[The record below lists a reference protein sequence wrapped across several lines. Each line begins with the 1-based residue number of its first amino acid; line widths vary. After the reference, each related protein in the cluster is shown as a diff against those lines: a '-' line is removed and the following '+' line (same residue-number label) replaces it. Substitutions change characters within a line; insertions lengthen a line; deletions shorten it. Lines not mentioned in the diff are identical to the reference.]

1 MRARARIS
9 WVEPCSSRHC
19 RPHPLPCT
27 LLDICMHYAASV
39 KAGACAHDSACVR
52 MRMRTESACTARLI
66 RSDRSV
72 VCNCTCR
79 EHAAYIRRS
88 LQAGACANDSAG
100 EHMRTRTQD
109 ACAARFRTLVVGACT
124 ATRVMADTVLSYSC
138 HALLSA
144 YEQSA
149 QAAEATACMRVR
161 MSALARAC
169 SCAAVVLRLLRHA
182 SVRSCVCECECV
194 SVSVCMCV
202 CVCARTRRAR
212 VCM

>member
-1 MRARARIS
+1 MTLHAYECACERKAHAQPDSLAVTGVWGAIAL
-9 WVEPCSSRHC
+9 VANM
-19 RPHPLPCT
+19 PH
-27 LLDICMHYAASV
+27 A
-39 KAGACAHDSACVR
+39 
-52 MRMRTESACTARLI
+52 
-66 RSDRSV
+66 
-72 VCNCTCR
+72 
-79 EHAAYIRRS
+79 IRRS
-88 LQAGACANDSAG
+88 LQAGACGNDSAG
-100 EHMRTRTQD
+100 EQMRTRTQD

-124 ATRVMADTVLSYSC
+124 ATRVMADMVLSYSC

>member
-1 MRARARIS
+1 MTLHAYEYACERKAHAQPDS
-9 WVEPCSSRHC
+9 FAVTGVLCAVALVANM
-19 RPHPLPCT
+19 PH
-27 LLDICMHYAASV
+27 A
-39 KAGACAHDSACVR
+39 
-52 MRMRTESACTARLI
+52 
-66 RSDRSV
+66 
-72 VCNCTCR
+72 
-79 EHAAYIRRS
+79 IRRS
-88 LQAGACANDSAG
+88 LQAGACGNDSAG
-100 EHMRTRTQD
+100 EQMRTRTQD
-109 ACAARFRTLVVGACT
+109 ACAAAARFRTLVVGACI
-124 ATRVMADTVLSYSC
+124 ATRVMADMVLSYSC

-161 MSALARAC
+161 MWALARAC

-182 SVRSCVCECECV
+182 SVRSCVCEYECV

>member
-1 MRARARIS
+1 MTLHAYECACERKAHAQPDS
-9 WVEPCSSRHC
+9 FAVTGVLCAVALVANM
-19 RPHPLPCT
+19 PH
-27 LLDICMHYAASV
+27 A
-39 KAGACAHDSACVR
+39 
-52 MRMRTESACTARLI
+52 
-66 RSDRSV
+66 
-72 VCNCTCR
+72 
-79 EHAAYIRRS
+79 IRRS
-88 LQAGACANDSAG
+88 LQAGACGNDSAG
-100 EHMRTRTQD
+100 EQMRTRTQD
-109 ACAARFRTLVVGACT
+109 ACAARFRTLVVGACS
-124 ATRVMADTVLSYSC
+124 ATRVMADMVLSYSC

-161 MSALARAC
+161 MWALARAC

>member
-1 MRARARIS
+1 MTGVWGAIAL
-9 WVEPCSSRHC
+9 VANM
-19 RPHPLPCT
+19 PH
-27 LLDICMHYAASV
+27 A
-39 KAGACAHDSACVR
+39 
-52 MRMRTESACTARLI
+52 
-66 RSDRSV
+66 
-72 VCNCTCR
+72 
-79 EHAAYIRRS
+79 IRRS
-88 LQAGACANDSAG
+88 LQAGACGNDSAG
-100 EHMRTRTQD
+100 EQMRTRTQD

-124 ATRVMADTVLSYSC
+124 ATRVMADMVLSYSC

-194 SVSVCMCV
+194 SVCTCV

>member
-1 MRARARIS
+1 MTLHAYEYACERKAHAQPDS
-9 WVEPCSSRHC
+9 VAVTGVLCAVALVANM
-19 RPHPLPCT
+19 PH
-27 LLDICMHYAASV
+27 A
-39 KAGACAHDSACVR
+39 
-52 MRMRTESACTARLI
+52 
-66 RSDRSV
+66 
-72 VCNCTCR
+72 
-79 EHAAYIRRS
+79 IRRS
-88 LQAGACANDSAG
+88 LQAGACGNDSAG
-100 EHMRTRTQD
+100 EQMRTRTQD

-124 ATRVMADTVLSYSC
+124 ATRVMADMVLSYSC

-161 MSALARAC
+161 MWALARAC

-194 SVSVCMCV
+194 SVCTCV